1 MEVRSIM
8 QTKEQIQQIIVQL
21 KARTLELN
29 EEQKV
34 IEREL
39 YRYIGRLE
47 TLIEIEKP
55 IPPP

>member
-1 MEVRSIM
+1 M
-8 QTKEQIQQIIVQL
+8 QTKEQIQQIVVKL

-34 IEREL
+34 VEREL
-39 YRYIGRLE
+39 YRYIGKLE
-47 TLIEIEKP
+47 TLIEMEKP